1 MADGQSK
8 HSDAK
13 EVSSVKKHHK
23 QTSLSYSRP
32 KYREARWERAV
43 KVYTINLESKY
54 VLVQGVP
61 AVGAVKELLEQFALY
76 GAIEE
81 YRFLDEYPAEPFTEV
96 YWIKFQRINSARFAK
111 KKLDNKSFFGGILH
125 VCYAPEFETVNDTRE
140 KLQERRKVIA
150 KKTRELFG
158 EQQKK
163 TVTKDSSPVGTEDSL
178 PKKPTETSQRIP
190 ESSSDDQRLQ
200 TSLTVKTSGLSYHA
214 NYTDHMLQS
223 SSSFPTLPPPP
234 QHLYPFQYPPRP
246 PPWDLPRVP
255 SAHATLPAYMQN
267 FPPPPPLP
275 PPPPPPPT
283 AEPSVLDN
291 VKTSRKSEQE
301 RPFTVYM
308 SQVMI
313 GPQLEEG
320 DSSNQASLTGDDSLD
335 KTAISIRNKIHKL
348 SRVQEELASTTPNI
362 QIVQNPGELATSSVP
377 AKKKRKRI

>member
-1 MADGQSK
+1 M
-8 HSDAK
+8 
-13 EVSSVKKHHK
+13 
-23 QTSLSYSRP
+23 LM
-32 KYREARWERAV
+32 
-43 KVYTINLESKY
+43 IC
-54 VLVQGVP
+54 
-61 AVGAVKELLEQFALY
+61 FAN
-76 GAIEE
+76 I
-81 YRFLDEYPAEPFTEV
+81 
-96 YWIKFQRINSARFAK
+96 FA
-111 KKLDNKSFFGGILH
+111 
-125 VCYAPEFETVNDTRE
+125 
-140 KLQERRKVIA
+140 
-150 KKTRELFG
+150 ELFG

-214 NYTDHMLQS
+214 NYTDHMLQL

-320 DSSNQASLTGDDSLD
+320 LD
-335 KTAISIRNKIHKL
+335 LLIKIK
-348 SRVQEELASTTPNI
+348 
-362 QIVQNPGELATSSVP
+362 
-377 AKKKRKRI
+377 